1 VPTIDRLSGLD
12 AASSISTAADA
23 AVVPDTADL
32 ARDLV
37 TAFDALRVV
46 PRLAD
51 TPWRARARSRRQR
64 AARR

>member
-46 PRLAD
+46 PRPAD